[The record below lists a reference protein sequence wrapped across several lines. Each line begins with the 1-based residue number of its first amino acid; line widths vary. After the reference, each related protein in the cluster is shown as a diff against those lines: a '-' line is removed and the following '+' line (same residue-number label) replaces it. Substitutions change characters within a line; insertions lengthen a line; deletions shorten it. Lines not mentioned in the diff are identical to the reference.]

1 MNYQSN
7 NQIQGAHHGVQYG
20 QNDRVDELND
30 RINNRVIPDSPL
42 EPNFNPRP
50 VSTKYAQ
57 FPIINRRKQVNE
69 PNVPYPAYNQ
79 HINFTPTTSKGP
91 SSGYR
96 NNVDVENSLRNQEY
110 ALQHGADQNVYIPS
124 PNSDMYKPTIVS
136 KPSEQP
142 HPGLFQQ
149 HRFSSMPHPNV
160 ENSVIGRDQ
169 FFNHTRTQLRNA
181 V

>member
-1 MNYQSN
+1 MNYQASY
-7 NQIQGAHHGVQYG
+7 QIQGAHHGVQYG
-20 QNDRVDELND
+20 QNDRVDELNQ
-30 RINNRVIPDSPL
+30 RINSRVISDSPL
-42 EPNFNPRP
+42 EPSFNPRP
-50 VSTKYAQ
+50 VSTKYAH

-69 PNVPYPAYNQ
+69 PNIPYPAYNQ
-79 HINFTPTTSKGP
+79 HINFTPPTSKGP

-110 ALQHGADQNVYIPS
+110 ALQHGAEQNVYVPS
-124 PNSDMYKPTIVS
+124 SNSDMYKPTIVS

-142 HPGLFQQ
+142 HPRLFA
-149 HRFSSMPHPNV
+149 RPIFSSAPNPNV
-160 ENSVIGRDQ
+160 ENSIIGRDQ